1 MITAGVVDAV
11 TAVTPPHGPEGLAG
25 DAPRTGTVAGT
36 GIAGIGATGGAT
48 DTGALGETTAGAGA
62 FAALPTLPMV
72 ATKPALSTDESEVN
86 EIVSIVPLDRNIGG
100 TLVPEYDAPT
110 APVADPPLY
119 SFTKS

>member
-1 MITAGVVDAV
+1 MGAV
-11 TAVTPPHGPEGLAG
+11 TATIPPHGPEGLAG
-25 DAPRTGTVAGT
+25 DTPET
-36 GIAGIGATGGAT
+36 GISGVDATAGAE
-48 DTGALGETTAGAGA
+48 DTGAPGDTTTGAGA
-62 FAALPTLPMV
+62 FAELPSLVMV

>member
-1 MITAGVVDAV
+1 
-11 TAVTPPHGPEGLAG
+11 
-25 DAPRTGTVAGT
+25 
-36 GIAGIGATGGAT
+36 
-48 DTGALGETTAGAGA
+48 
-62 FAALPTLPMV
+62 MV